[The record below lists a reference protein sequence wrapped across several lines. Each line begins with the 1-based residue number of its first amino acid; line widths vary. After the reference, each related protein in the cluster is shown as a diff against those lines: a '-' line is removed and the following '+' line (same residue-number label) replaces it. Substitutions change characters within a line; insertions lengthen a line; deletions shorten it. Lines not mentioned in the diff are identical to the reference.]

1 MSGNTDDWTGN
12 LSGKKLAAASLLVS
26 IVSLLTFTLML
37 VGALSGIV
45 LGLTALVGVK
55 NNPARGMSKVMAV
68 AGILLS
74 LLAFLPPYFYAA
86 GNANAACAQRRT
98 QEISS
103 AENKYYIT
111 AGRYGTLNDLADA
124 GLIGRDLVS
133 PIQCGYRVELNIRK
147 DNYEVL
153 AAPQIRFLTG
163 RKIIRFSSIQ

>member
-1 MSGNTDDWTGN
+1 MSSNTDNWTGN
-12 LSGKKLAAASLLVS
+12 LSGKKLAAASLLVG

-45 LGLTALVGVK
+45 LGLAALVEVK
-55 NNPARGMSKVMAV
+55 NNPARRMSKVMAV

-111 AGRYGTLNDLADA
+111 DGKYGTLNDLAEA
-124 GLIGRDLVS
+124 GLISRDLAS
-133 PIQCGYRVELNIRK
+133 PIQCGYRVELNIRG
-147 DNYEVL
+147 DNYEVI
-153 AAPQIRFLTG
+153 AAPRIQFLTG
-163 RKIIRFSSIQ
+163 RKIIRVSSIQ